1 VRFPRARQW
10 AAAHAVG
17 LAIVASSAVAALIVA
32 GFWFR
37 TGRFYAD
44 GDLGLLLNDSLRGE
58 LGAGWTHQHTGAGG
72 PSYELARAVEV
83 VFVHVARVLG
93 GTEAL
98 AGRLLFACIFAFAA
112 SGTAALAA
120 RLTPRAPLVFAA
132 GVFGAFNPGIRVNL
146 PNFLLPLVTG
156 MLAWL
161 GALTFDACA
170 PENAPDRRRDRPR
183 VFAVITLGLA
193 YVSLNPP
200 LVAVVVGA
208 IVALP
213 LVAAA
218 LSGAGVTGARRA
230 GRFLRSALLWAV
242 PLALWWL
249 VPYVHA
255 LRGAARGGTIKA
267 DTDPF
272 AWSWSHAHGS
282 FDRVF
287 TMVAKWSWPDPAF
300 GADASSLA
308 ASPWLWLAF
317 GLPVGLLA
325 APLVARPE
333 RRRAALWLVSVGCV
347 LALVGKG
354 LHAPMTGLNAAF
366 YRLVPGAWLLREP
379 MSKVGP
385 LLSLAVVVGWVL
397 ALDGVQSWLRARQR
411 RRSWRTGAVRAV
423 VALAVAAPLVFAWP
437 MLLGAV
443 LTSRERVQLPGEWR
457 HIAAV
462 VNNSSLRGK
471 ALVLPLIDFYQVPTT
486 WGYYGVDT
494 TAEQLIE
501 RPVIVPDPQAYVG
514 DPGSFGDLARA
525 VQAAVLGGDTGA
537 ALTAL
542 RVLGVSHVVVRKDID
557 HDSEIRTVD
566 MPEAGPLIA
575 GMRRVP
581 GTSRIAGNGVAEVF
595 ALPASATMVE
605 TLAGTLPAADD
616 RGEDLAA
623 IVASAPPDYAVTAP
637 TRPPASRAPGAAS
650 TVRVDG
656 DGTRALPAGPWT
668 AHRRPL
674 AAPVVELDR
683 VPGGLRV
690 RDAVRLAFDGR
701 AAATRAET
709 LITSVAPVTALAI
722 DGELVDLETGR
733 AFSRMEPGAELELFT
748 DRSAARPSSAPRL
761 SDCNRYDDRD
771 RRAAGLDA
779 NVVTTGDY
787 AALRLAARFHS
798 SCASYEL
805 GGVGAGDVLRVAYE
819 QRAVSGAP
827 PRTCLWQ
834 SGVDRCAPLA
844 LTATRSGDWFRMT
857 ALYRVPTDVTGLAMY
872 LYADEPASH
881 TDDLTET
888 WYRGLDVRRLTRERA
903 TSVPPVVAPAE
914 YVSTSMQPVELEVST
929 NIPQPIIEGPW
940 ELGDCAR
947 TDDRSFGE
955 LGLRALAIDG
965 DDPMATRLEAR
976 HHAACVSAPITN
988 VRHSVTYELA
998 FDAEVIAGARPRMC
1012 LWQDALARCASFV
1025 GVAGGDTEHE
1035 HVFRGR
1041 FEAGAGLV
1049 TLFLY
1054 ADAIAAPTTIE
1065 YRHVAFR
1072 AVADDVLVV
1081 VPSRGTALPSP
1092 PAVEWHRVDPA
1103 HYRVSVDGA
1112 RGRFVLAFNEAH
1124 ADGWRLEGLP
1134 GGAQAEHIELDGY
1147 RNGWIVD
1154 ARGDLDLTL
1163 RYAPARYGRM
1173 AARFSQVTAV
1183 LLVGSFASAPFVRS
1197 IRRRYRHR
1205 SRVALARDSEGSRR
1219 VPLPDDWLLPGR

>member
-1 VRFPRARQW
+1 MRFGRMRQW
-10 AAAHAVG
+10 AAAHEIG
-17 LAIVASSAVAALIVA
+17 LAIAASSAVAALIVA
-32 GFWFR
+32 GLWFR

-83 VFVHVARVLG
+83 VFVNVARVLG

-98 AGRLLFACIFAFAA
+98 GGRLLFACIFAFAA
-112 SGTAALAA
+112 SGSAAFAA
-120 RLTPRAPLVFAA
+120 RMTRRAPLVFAA
-132 GVFGAFNPGIRVNL
+132 GLFGAFNPGIMVNL

-156 MLAWL
+156 MLAWF
-161 GALTFDACA
+161 GALTIDACA
-170 PENAPDRRRDRPR
+170 PHGAPDRRRDRPR
-183 VFAVITLGLA
+183 VFAVVTLGLA

-208 IVALP
+208 IVAMP

-218 LSGAGVTGARRA
+218 LSGTGVAGARRA
-230 GRFLRSALLWAV
+230 ARFLRTALSWAL
-242 PLALWWL
+242 PLAVWWL

-255 LRGAARGGTIKA
+255 LRGAVSGGTVKA

-282 FDRVF
+282 FDRIF
-287 TMVAKWSWPDPAF
+287 TMVAKWSWPDPTF

-317 GLPVGLLA
+317 ALPVGLVA
-325 APLVARPE
+325 APLVAHAE
-333 RRRAALWLVSVGCV
+333 RRRAALWVVCVGCV

-354 LHAPMTGLNAAF
+354 LHAPMTELNATF

-385 LLSLAVVVGWVL
+385 LLALTTIVGWML
-397 ALDGVQSWLRARQR
+397 ALDGVQTWLRARQR
-411 RRSWRTGAVRAV
+411 RRSWRTAAVRAI

-437 MLLGAV
+437 MLLGTV
-443 LTSRERVQLPGEWR
+443 LTSRERVRLPGEWR
-457 HIAAV
+457 DIAAV

-494 TAEQLIE
+494 TVEQLIE

-525 VQAAVLGGDTGA
+525 VQAGVLGGDADA
-537 ALTAL
+537 ALNAM

-595 ALPASATMVE
+595 AVPASAGIVE
-605 TLAGTLPAADD
+605 TLAGTLPAVGE
-616 RGEDLAA
+616 RGDGLAA
-623 IVASAPPDYAVTAP
+623 IVTSAPPDFAVTASATAP
-637 TRPPASRAPGAAS
+637 SRPAATAAR
-650 TVRVDG
+650 TVRLDA
-656 DGTRALPAGPWT
+656 DGTRELPAGAWT
-668 AHRRPL
+668 LHRRPL
-674 AAPVVELDR
+674 GAPLVELAR

-690 RDAVRLAFDGR
+690 QDAARLAFDGR
-701 AAATRAET
+701 PAATRGET
-709 LITSVAPVTALAI
+709 LIPAATPVTAVAI

-733 AFSRMEPGAELELFT
+733 AFSRIEPGAELELFT
-748 DRSAARPSSAPRL
+748 DRSVARPSSAPRL

-779 NVVTTGDY
+779 TVVTTGDY
-787 AALRLAARFHS
+787 AALRLAARVHS
-798 SCASYEL
+798 SCASYAL

-819 QRAVSGAP
+819 QRAVSGAA

-844 LTATRSGDWFRMT
+844 LTATRTGDWFRMS

-872 LYADEPASH
+872 LYADEPAHH
-881 TDDLTET
+881 TDDLTEA
-888 WYRGLDVRRLTRERA
+888 WYRGLDVRKLTRERV
-903 TSVPPVVAPAE
+903 TSVPPVVAPAQH
-914 YVSTSMQPVELEVST
+914 VSTSTQAVELEVAT
-929 NIPQPIIEGPW
+929 NVPAPAIDGPW

-955 LGLRALAIDG
+955 LGLRATALDEA
-965 DDPMATRLEAR
+965 DPMATRLEAR
-976 HHAACVSAPITN
+976 RHAACVSAPITN
-988 VRHSVTYELA
+988 VRHAITYELA
-998 FDAEVIAGARPRMC
+998 FDADVIVGARPRMC
-1012 LWQDALARCASFV
+1012 LWQDAAARCASFV
-1025 GVAGGDTEHE
+1025 EVAGGDTEHE
-1035 HVFRGR
+1035 HVYRGR
-1041 FEAGAGLV
+1041 FDAGAGLV
-1049 TLFLY
+1049 RLFLY
-1054 ADAIAAPTTIE
+1054 ADAIAAPTTID
-1065 YRHVAFR
+1065 YRNLSFR

-1081 VPSRGTALPSP
+1081 VPSRDTALPSP
-1092 PAVEWHRVDPA
+1092 PTVEWHRVDPA

-1112 RGRFVLAFNEAH
+1112 RSRFVLAFNEAY

-1134 GGAQAEHIELDGY
+1134 DGARAEHIELDGY
-1147 RNGWIVD
+1147 RNGWIID
-1154 ARGDLDLTL
+1154 ARGDLDLML
-1163 RYAPARYGRM
+1163 RYTPARYVQM
-1173 AARFSQVTAV
+1173 AARFSQATAV
-1183 LLVGSFASAPFVRS
+1183 LLVGSFVSAPFVRS

-1205 SRVALARDSEGSRR
+1205 SQVARARDTQGSRR